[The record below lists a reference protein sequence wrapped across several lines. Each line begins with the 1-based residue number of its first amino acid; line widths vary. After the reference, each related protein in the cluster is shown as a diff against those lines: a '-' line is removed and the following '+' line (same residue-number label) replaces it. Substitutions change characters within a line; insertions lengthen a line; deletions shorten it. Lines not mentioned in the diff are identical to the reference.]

1 MTYLVI
7 SNKENPIN
15 TNMTE
20 DYYDIENYL
29 KDMEVTGIFLPR
41 NPSYSEYNYSNLY
54 SDDDASGDTSEA
66 ETDDDDD
73 SSQRQAIY
81 DAIGGFEVIFN
92 RVVSIFPAAGD
103 GEPACLEPLH
113 HPSEIPSY
121 NRPSYGGGVLKNAV
135 IYFLEWPL
143 QSDRGGLSS
152 QRKYIAALEKWRFG
166 MHAACADFGFQTY
179 LQNAMES
186 AVPVPADKQRKNY
199 EDLCKSVEN
208 YMDPRFV
215 DTTRVLSLLKPLEK
229 PATTRDFVD
238 VLIPLAEI
246 VLKGKRM
253 TASNEGQF
261 LPYFFIKDCIGLFKD
276 FVNQRRPAWAAVG
289 AGTGASAGA
298 GAGAAGVSRGD
309 EDKSGKGG
317 RRIKGRRL
325 YNSRSKSRSRSR
337 SKRRGRSRSR
347 SSRHRHHTN
356 KKCSIM

>member
-1 MTYLVI
+1 
-7 SNKENPIN
+7 
-15 TNMTE
+15 MTE

-41 NPSYSEYNYSNLY
+41 KPRYSEYNYSNLY

-73 SSQRQAIY
+73 SSERMAIG
-81 DAIGGFEVIFN
+81 DAITAFEFIFN
-92 RVVSIFPAAGD
+92 GVVSIFPAAGD
-103 GEPACLEPLH
+103 EEPACLKPLH
-113 HPSEIPSY
+113 HPSEIPS
-121 NRPSYGGGVLKNAV
+121 NRDYDGGPNHDGGVLKNAV
-135 IYFLEWPL
+135 KYFLEWPL
-143 QSDRGGLSS
+143 QSHSKGLS
-152 QRKYIAALEKWRFG
+152 QRKYKAALEKWRFD

-199 EDLCKSVEN
+199 EYLCHYVEDLD
-208 YMDPRFV
+208 MDKRYV

-229 PATTRDFVD
+229 PATIRDFVD

-253 TASNEGQF
+253 TASNKGQF

-276 FVNQRRPAWAAVG
+276 FVNERRPAWAAVG
-289 AGTGASAGA
+289 ADAGAGTGARGGSY
-298 GAGAAGVSRGD
+298 GVSRGD

-317 RRIKGRRL
+317 RRMIDRRL
-325 YNSRSKSRSRSR
+325 YRSRSR
-337 SKRRGRSRSR
+337 SKSQKRGR